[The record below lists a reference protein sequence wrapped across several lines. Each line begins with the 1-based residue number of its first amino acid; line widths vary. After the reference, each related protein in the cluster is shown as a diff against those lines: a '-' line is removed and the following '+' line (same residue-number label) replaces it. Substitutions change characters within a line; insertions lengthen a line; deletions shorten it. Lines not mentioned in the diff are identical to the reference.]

1 MEEMIIHYKKSLNEL
16 LQANPEE
23 DKKKII
29 LDFESY
35 MTFHGISHLMH
46 EEHIRY
52 INIYLDNIQSLSA
65 AEQQRI
71 NSLLF
76 ARGALPHDR
85 WIKIK
90 INDGQ

>member
-1 MEEMIIHYKKSLNEL
+1 MIVHYKKLLDTL

-23 DKKKII
+23 DNKKII
-29 LDFESY
+29 LDFESDIAL
-35 MTFHGISHLMH
+35 HGISQIMC
-46 EEHIRY
+46 EE
-52 INIYLDNIQSLSA
+52 NIKYSNLYLDNIQSLST

-76 ARGALPHDR
+76 MRGGLSNNK
-85 WIKIK
+85 WIRIK